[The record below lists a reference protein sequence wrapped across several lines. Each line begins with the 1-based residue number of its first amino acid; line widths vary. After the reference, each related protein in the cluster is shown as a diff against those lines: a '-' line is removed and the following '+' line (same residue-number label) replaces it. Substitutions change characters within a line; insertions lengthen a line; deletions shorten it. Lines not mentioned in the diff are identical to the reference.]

1 MPRAV
6 SGITKHKRSKEIL
19 KLAKGFRGRRHTL
32 YRVARQAVMKAGNY
46 AYRDRKTKKR
56 DFRQLWIARIN
67 ARVRLFDM
75 SYSAFIKGL
84 SDAGILINRKF
95 LSEIAMND
103 ELGFQKLVETIQ
115 APK

>member
-1 MPRAV
+1 
-6 SGITKHKRSKEIL
+6 
-19 KLAKGFRGRRHTL
+19 
-32 YRVARQAVMKAGNY
+32 MKAGNY